1 MRIPLILM
9 FALLAAC
16 STVPPAQDPPEVGDE
31 VQVPQV
37 RIGREQVENVFVVV
51 NTVEP
56 FAKAYCLE
64 RAPDLNC
71 DFQIVVDET
80 PGAPP
85 NAFQTQD
92 NTGRPVIAFTLA
104 LLAEA
109 RNQDELAF
117 IMSHEAAHHI
127 LGHIARQNQNARAG
141 AQLLGGLAYIISG
154 GSEDSIRAGV
164 QLGAEIGARTSSK
177 DFELEAD
184 ALGTRVAA
192 RAGYDPLRGA
202 EFFFRIPDP
211 GNQFLGSHPANA
223 ARLAT
228 VQRVAMQL

>member
-16 STVPPAQDPPEVGDE
+16 STVPPAQDPPEAGEE
-31 VQVPQV
+31 VQAPQF
-37 RIGREQVENVFVVV
+37 RLGRERVANVVD
-51 NTVEP
+51 TVGPVAE
-56 FAKAYCLE
+56 AYCLE
-64 RAPDLNC
+64 RAPTLNC
-71 DFQIVVDET
+71 DFQIVVDGT

-92 NTGRPVIAFTLA
+92 DTGRPVIAFTLA
-104 LLAEA
+104 LLADA
-109 RNQDELAF
+109 QNQDELAF

-141 AQLLGGLAYIISG
+141 AQIFGSLASIISG

-164 QLGAEIGARTSSK
+164 QLGAEIGARTYSK

-184 ALGTRVAA
+184 ALGTRIAA

-211 GNQFLGSHPANA
+211 GNQFLGSHPANS

>member
-1 MRIPLILM
+1 MRTLLILM

-16 STVPPAQDPPEVGDE
+16 SSAPPVQDPPIAAKEAPT
-31 VQVPQV
+31 PQV
-37 RIGREQVENVFVVV
+37 QLGRTRVEGVITVVQ
-51 NTVEP
+51 TVEP
-56 FAKAYCLE
+56 VAEAYCLE

-71 DFQIVVDET
+71 DFRIVVDET

-92 NTGRPVIAFTLA
+92 DTGRPVIAFTLA

-109 RNQDELAF
+109 QNQDELAF

-141 AQLLGGLAYIISG
+141 AQILGSLAYVISG
-154 GSEDSIRAGV
+154 GSEESIRAGV
-164 QLGAEIGARTSSK
+164 QLGAEIGARTYSK

-184 ALGTRVAA
+184 ALGTRIAA

-228 VQRVAMQL
+228 VQRVTSQL

>member
-1 MRIPLILM
+1 
-9 FALLAAC
+9 
-16 STVPPAQDPPEVGDE
+16 
-31 VQVPQV
+31 
-37 RIGREQVENVFVVV
+37 
-51 NTVEP
+51 
-56 FAKAYCLE
+56 
-64 RAPDLNC
+64 
-71 DFQIVVDET
+71 
-80 PGAPP
+80 
-85 NAFQTQD
+85 
-92 NTGRPVIAFTLA
+92 
-104 LLAEA
+104 
-109 RNQDELAF
+109 QDELAF

-164 QLGAEIGARTSSK
+164 QLGAEIGARTYSK

-184 ALGTRVAA
+184 ALGTRIAA